1 MFDRKRRQFI
11 TLLGG
16 AAAWP
21 LAAHA
26 QQPAVPVIGYIGS
39 QSPETTAAYL
49 AAFRS
54 GLKEAG
60 YVEGQN
66 VAIEYRWG
74 GGRFDA
80 LPALAADLVARGPSL
95 IVSTGGD
102 PVAVAVKAAAPT
114 TPTVFLIGGDPVGQG
129 LVASFNRPGGNA
141 TGVTMLTL
149 ELDAKRLGLLRELLP
164 QSTTFAVLINPSFPG
179 ADARIRRIEEP
190 ARAIGLNVVILR
202 AATELEIDKALSDLD
217 PRDVSG
223 LLIGGDPFFNSR
235 RNQIIAHAARI
246 RIPAMYEWREFVAT
260 GGLMSYGTNLPD
272 VYRQVGVYSGR
283 VIKGESPANLPVQQ
297 PTKFEFVINLKT
309 AKVLGLEIPPTL
321 LARADEVIE

>member
-1 MFDRKRRQFI
+1 MRRRDFI
-11 TLLGG
+11 TLFGS
-16 AAAWP
+16 AAAGWP
-21 LAAHA
+21 VVARA
-26 QQPAVPVIGYIGS
+26 QQSMPLIGYIGS
-39 QSPETTAAYL
+39 QTPETTAAYL
-49 AAFRS
+49 AAFRN

-80 LPALAADLVARGPSL
+80 LPALAAELVARRPSL

-164 QSTTFAVLINPSFPG
+164 QSKTFAVLINPSFPG
-179 ADARIRRIEEP
+179 ADARSRRIEEP

-202 AATELEIDKALSDLD
+202 AATEVEIDKALSDLD
-217 PRDVSG
+217 PRAVSA

-235 RNQIIAHAARI
+235 RNQIIAHAARM
-246 RIPAMYEWREFVAT
+246 RLPAIYEWREFVAA
-260 GGLMSYGTNLPD
+260 GGLMSYGTDLPYA
-272 VYRQVGVYSGR
+272 YRQVGMYTGR
-283 VIKGESPANLPVQQ
+283 VLKGESPASLPVLQ
-297 PTKFEFVINLKT
+297 PTKFDFSLNLRT
-309 AKVLGLEIPPTL
+309 AKALGLTIPSGV
-321 LARADEVIE
+321 LAIVDEVIE